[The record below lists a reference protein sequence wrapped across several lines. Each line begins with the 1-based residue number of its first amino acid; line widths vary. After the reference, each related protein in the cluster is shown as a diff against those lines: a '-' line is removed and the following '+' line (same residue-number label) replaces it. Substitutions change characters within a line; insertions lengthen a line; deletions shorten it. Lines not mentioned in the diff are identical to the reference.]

1 MLCSER
7 IDIDP
12 IRNTTTGSSTVAE
25 AILGKLSIEYRP
37 LASLTPY
44 ANNARTHSRS
54 QVRKIMRSI
63 ETFTFVNP
71 VLINRDNMIIAGHG
85 RVEAAKLLGMAEI
98 PTIRLG
104 SLTDDQVRALV
115 LADNKIALD
124 AGWNPELLRVELEY
138 LLTIEDTVDISVTG
152 FEIPEIDLILGES
165 KPKEDPA
172 DDLKGL
178 GSGPAV
184 TQTGDLWRLGQH
196 RILCGNSL
204 EGASYTTLLGKEKA
218 NLVVADLPYNV
229 PISGHATGNG
239 AIQHREF
246 AMASGEMSESEFTDF
261 LTICLNHLACYSEDG
276 SVHFLFMDWG
286 HMGEILKAGSQVYDS
301 LLNLCVWAK
310 NNGGMGSLYRSQHEL
325 VFVFRNGKK
334 SHKNNVQ
341 LGKFGRNRTNVW
353 HYPNVSTFSKQGD
366 EGNLLALH
374 PTVKPVALIADAI
387 LDCSAR
393 GDLVVDNFL
402 GSGST
407 LLAAERV
414 GRRCA
419 GIEIDPLY
427 VDVAIRRWQRQTG
440 EDAVHTVSGKTF
452 NQIAEEREAAGE

>member
-7 IDIDP
+7 ID
-12 IRNTTTGSSTVAE
+12 STSGQHSANASMDVA
-25 AILGKLSIEYRP
+25 AKLFSKLIVEYRP
-37 LASLTPY
+37 AASLAPY
-44 ANNARTHSRS
+44 ANNARTHSRP
-54 QVRKIMRSI
+54 QVRKLMRSI
-63 ETFTFVNP
+63 ETFGFVNP

-104 SLTDDQVRALV
+104 NLTEDQVRALI

-124 AGWNPELLRVELEY
+124 AGWNPELLRVELQY
-138 LLTIEDTVDISVTG
+138 LLTVEDTIDISLTG
-152 FEIPEIDLILGES
+152 FEIPEIDLIIGDS

-172 DDLKGL
+172 DDLNGL
-178 GSGPAV
+178 GSGPSV
-184 TQTGDLWRLGQH
+184 TQTGDLWQLGQH

-204 EGASYTTLLGKEKA
+204 EGASYTRLLGKQKA
-218 NLVVADLPYNV
+218 DLVVADLPYNV

-261 LTICLNHLACYSEDG
+261 LTICLNHLACHSKDG
-276 SVHFLFMDWG
+276 SVHFLFMDFH
-286 HMGEILKAGSQVYDS
+286 HMGALLKAGNQVYDS
-301 LLNLCVWAK
+301 LLNLCVWTK

-334 SHKNNVQ
+334 THRNNVQ

-353 HYPNVSTFSKQGD
+353 AYPNVGTFSKQGD

-393 GDLVVDNFL
+393 GDLVVDSFL

-427 VDVAIRRWQRQTG
+427 VNVAIRRWQRQTG

-452 NQIAEEREAAGE
+452 HQIAEEREAAGE

>member
-12 IRNTTTGSSTVAE
+12 ILDTTTGSAIVAE
-25 AILGKLSIEYRP
+25 ALTGKLSIEYRP

-44 ANNARTHSRS
+44 TNNARTHSRS

-124 AGWNPELLRVELEY
+124 AGWNPELLRVELQY

-152 FEIPEIDLILGES
+152 FEIPEIDLIVGDNS
-165 KPKEDPA
+165 PKEDPA
-172 DDLKGL
+172 DDLQGL

-184 TQTGDLWRLGQH
+184 TQTGDLWQLGQH

-204 EGASYTTLLGKEKA
+204 EGASYTTLLGKDKA
-218 NLVVADLPYNV
+218 NLVIADLPYNV

-246 AMASGEMSESEFTDF
+246 AMASGEMSELEFTSF
-261 LTICLNHLACYSEDG
+261 LTICLNHLACHSEDG
-276 SVHFLFMDWG
+276 SVHFLFMDWH
-286 HMGEILKAGSQVYDS
+286 HMGELLKAGNQVYDS

-334 SHKNNVQ
+334 THRNNVQ

-353 HYPNVSTFSKQGD
+353 NYPNVSTFSKQGD

-419 GIEIDPLY
+419 GMEIDPLY

-440 EDAVHTVSGKTF
+440 EDAVHTVFGRTF
-452 NQIAEEREAAGE
+452 HQIAEEREATRG